1 MSTLQSLPERNLNK
15 RQRSNDKSNDRVDIQ
30 QKQIEELSLMIEKL
44 KAEKEEQSL
53 MIVKLEAEKEEQTL
67 MVAKLEAE
75 KKEQSLMIVKQKE
88 NEPQYVLSDPKD
100 SCGIVYIAF
109 FRSVFKIGC
118 SCKKRGTERIEEL
131 RDEIKNKYGKD
142 EGNEVKEFRFFVNTR
157 FRMRLEKFFLSDVS
171 KNGFTIKYGK
181 EYFNY
186 KNSME
191 DDWKFLKEK
200 LKELAKYVDSYTINF
215 HYNCKSNE
223 GYYDTSKMS
232 KNECQI
238 NASKNDAFRE
248 KDDPEIQRMISE
260 YSENNKQISHN
271 TEKPVS
277 NNREPEVE
285 KSSNRRQ
292 TNDSIRFASS
302 IPKSSKPAMSD
313 IVYIPRTPKGIYHK
327 NDKCSGMKEPKGIS
341 LSEAQKNNYRQCQ
354 KICCE

>member
-1 MSTLQSLPERNLNK
+1 MSEILELPERNLNK
-15 RQRSNDKSNDRVDIQ
+15 RQREDSNERVDIQ
-30 QKQIEELSLMIEKL
+30 QKQIEE
-44 KAEKEEQSL
+44 QSL
-53 MIVKLEAEKEEQTL
+53 MI
-67 MVAKLEAE
+67 AKLEAE

-109 FRSVFKIGC
+109 FRSVFKIGR
-118 SCKKRGTERIEEL
+118 SCEKCETERIEKL
-131 RDEIKNKYGKD
+131 RYEIKKKYDKD
-142 EGNEVKEFRFFVNTR
+142 ENEVKEFRFFVNTR
-157 FRMRLEKFFLSDVS
+157 FNQKLEKLFLSDVS
-171 KNGFTIKYGK
+171 KNGFTIKYGN

-200 LKELAKYVDSYTINF
+200 LKELANYVDSYTINF

-223 GYYDTSKMS
+223 GYYDTSDMRTK
-232 KNECQI
+232 ECQI

-248 KDDPEIQRMISE
+248 KDDPKIQRMISE
-260 YSENNKQISHN
+260 YLENNKQSSHN

-277 NNREPEVE
+277 NNRDPEVE

-292 TNDSIRFASS
+292 TNCSIRFVPSELFDSS

-313 IVYIPRTPKGIYHK
+313 IVYVPRTSKGIYHK

-341 LSEAQKNNYRQCQ
+341 LSEAQKNNYRQC
-354 KICCE
+354 KKPCCK